1 MMRKV
6 GIHDDNEITGAEI
19 QAMYVGSPRVGSG
32 EEGLIRLASIVVGAH
47 PRPSLPARGLST
59 YT

>member
-32 EEGLIRLASIVVGAH
+32 EEGLIRI
-47 PRPSLPARGLST
+47 GLSCWLV
-59 YT
+59 

>member
-6 GIHDDNEITGAEI
+6 GIHDDNEIARAEI

-32 EEGLIRLASIVVGAH
+32 EEGLIRIGSLAG
-47 PRPSLPARGLST
+47 
-59 YT
+59 